1 MSAKNIKPQR
11 TAKGVEVLLSFSQ
24 RIVKGVEILLPF
36 FQRLL
41 QCVEIFISVCYTHV
55 REYDKTMPFSQRP
68 LQCVEVLLSFF
79 QRIVKG
85 VEIMLS
91 FHSFSLCGTCIHAF
105 VPTLLLLRTE
115 TVLHR
120 EGYALTVSIAVARIG
135 DIIAEGLGKLV
146 RIVY

>member
-11 TAKGVEVLLSFSQ
+11 TAKGVEVLL
-24 RIVKGVEILLPF
+24 
-36 FQRLL
+36 
-41 QCVEIFISVCYTHV
+41 
-55 REYDKTMPFSQRP
+55 P
-68 LQCVEVLLSFF
+68 L
-79 QRIVKG
+79 
-85 VEIMLS
+85 

-120 EGYALTVSIAVARIG
+120 EGYALTVSIAVTRID